1 MGEFQISI
9 ELDHNIIKD
18 INIAG
23 DFFVLGSIDESII
36 APLKGVSYT
45 REALTEALKDL
56 DASTVIARMSTE
68 QLINTILN

>member
-9 ELDHNIIKD
+9 ELDHDIIKD

-23 DFFVLGSIDESII
+23 DYFVLGSIDESII
-36 APLKGVSYT
+36 APLKGVAYT
-45 REALTEALKDL
+45 REALTEALKQL
-56 DASTVIARMSTE
+56 DASTVIASMTTE